1 MFYYIHRCEADGW
14 DSRYER
20 RDVFEEKIQ
29 VANNRGNL
37 ALLLLTSREWFSNC
51 KTAVW
56 RKWGLQRETLL
67 HHFSFKGVL
76 VLEVASTSK
85 RKPQWHISNHQPGSS
100 SLLIYRWMVC
110 CVFTTFRKPRT
121 KQKSM
126 LDSFQNSIKTLEC
139 SWCQSHKNLR
149 TWINFIDWSSLSQT
163 Q

>member
-1 MFYYIHRCEADGW
+1 MVER
-14 DSRYER
+14 R

-100 SLLIYRWMVC
+100 SLLSIDEWFVVFLRLFVRRVC
-110 CVFTTFRKPRT
+110 LIHSKIQLKLWNVLGVNHTRIWEHESISLIGQDFNKKRT
-121 KQKSM
+121 
-126 LDSFQNSIKTLEC
+126 QNHLKD
-139 SWCQSHKNLR
+139 
-149 TWINFIDWSSLSQT
+149 F
-163 Q
+163 